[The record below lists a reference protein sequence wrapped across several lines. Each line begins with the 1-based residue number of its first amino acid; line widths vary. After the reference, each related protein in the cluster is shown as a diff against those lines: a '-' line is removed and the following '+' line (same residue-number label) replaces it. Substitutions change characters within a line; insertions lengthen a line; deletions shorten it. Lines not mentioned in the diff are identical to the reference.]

1 VDNRSEGREYMC
13 EKKRTVTL
21 QAERLFENVNAVWK
35 VGEGL

>member
-1 VDNRSEGREYMC
+1 MC

-35 VGEGL
+35 VGEGLWYLFPPVSM